1 MAAKLTVLY
10 GHPDDPEAFEN
21 YYANTHMP
29 LVDKIPLQSYEVAKI
44 VATPDG
50 SDLPY
55 YRIFEGYSEDM
66 EQLQNSLA
74 TQEGQAAVGDIPNC
88 YRRGDDLYLRDRRVS
103 NACQLQLPR
112 TP

>member
-1 MAAKLTVLY
+1 MAVNLTVLY

-74 TQEGQAAVGDIPNC
+74 TQEGQAAVGDIPNFATV
-88 YRRGDDLYLRDRRVS
+88 GATMFISEID
-103 NACQLQLPR
+103 A
-112 TP
+112 